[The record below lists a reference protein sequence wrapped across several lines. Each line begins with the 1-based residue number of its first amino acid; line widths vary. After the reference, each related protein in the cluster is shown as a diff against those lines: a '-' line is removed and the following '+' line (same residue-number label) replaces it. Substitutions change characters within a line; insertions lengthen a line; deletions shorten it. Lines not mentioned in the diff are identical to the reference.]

1 MTRVSRRSHFCPVSH
16 NKALSS
22 RELDVHRAT
31 RHEMHKLGSWHNG
44 TYVSGNAQA
53 TQCHK
58 VTDWLAVVGENLS
71 CALHRC
77 CRRYLRCCRNL
88 LKSTLLPPLTS
99 PAPPAPPLRPDHL
112 QHHAPAVSTDGEHA
126 SLKSLPTRL
135 LRADHAPP
143 AGSPARQGSIDTG
156 DRGRGERS
164 QSRAQ
169 VAL

>member
-112 QHHAPAVSTDGEHA
+112 QRICFW
-126 SLKSLPTRL
+126 LSLPTSI
-135 LRADHAPP
+135 
-143 AGSPARQGSIDTG
+143 SPAAPCSC
-156 DRGRGERS
+156 S
-164 QSRAQ
+164 QNRRRACFPQ
-169 VAL
+169 VSPDQTLAS